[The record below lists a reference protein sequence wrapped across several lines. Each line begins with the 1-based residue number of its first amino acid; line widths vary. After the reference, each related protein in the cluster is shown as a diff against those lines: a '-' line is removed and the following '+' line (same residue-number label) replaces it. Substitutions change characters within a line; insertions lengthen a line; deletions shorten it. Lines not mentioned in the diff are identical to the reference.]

1 MVEQTT
7 RRRNDDIR
15 TFFNLIDLFTV
26 ADTTVDEAA
35 LWRAI
40 FTVRGKLILDL
51 SSELAS
57 GAKHE
62 ATRRRALLVASES
75 MQDGQRVGSSLASTG
90 LRRADNI
97 AALKNMG
104 NRSRLNRS
112 RLFKAEFVDRFKDRL
127 IESKFV
133 EGHN

>member
-1 MVEQTT
+1 M
-7 RRRNDDIR
+7 
-15 TFFNLIDLFTV
+15 
-26 ADTTVDEAA
+26 DEAA